1 MFVVNKR
8 KRSEVSI
15 CVKRVKQK
23 EWHTTIKAARNNV
36 KGVTE

>member
-8 KRSEVSI
+8 KRYKVSI
-15 CVKRVKQK
+15 CVKRAEQK
-23 EWHTTIKAARNNV
+23 EWHTTIKAVQGNV